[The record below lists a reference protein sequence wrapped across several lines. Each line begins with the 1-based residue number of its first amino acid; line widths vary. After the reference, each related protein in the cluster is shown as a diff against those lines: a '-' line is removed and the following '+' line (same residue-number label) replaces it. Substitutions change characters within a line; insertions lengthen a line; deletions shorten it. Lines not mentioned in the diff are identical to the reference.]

1 DINTEEE
8 VSGPLGVL
16 AIKAVQEELEKGKRD
31 VARSKGM
38 HPDGLHAA
46 AQICR
51 KGHIQHCD
59 GMPFDS
65 KTHCT
70 KCGEGCIDAC
80 PRCSEG
86 IRGIGTQQHKTGFLL
101 PRYCH
106 SCGRPYPWM
115 EEKLRTARELLDHD
129 DKLTFDDKTS
139 LWDDLQY
146 VMSDPKADLVP
157 AKRKL

>member
-1 DINTEEE
+1 
-8 VSGPLGVL
+8 
-16 AIKAVQEELEKGKRD
+16 
-31 VARSKGM
+31 
-38 HPDGLHAA
+38 
-46 AQICR
+46 
-51 KGHIQHCD
+51 
-59 GMPFDS
+59 
-65 KTHCT
+65 
-70 KCGEGCIDAC
+70 AC

-86 IRGIGTQQHKTGFLL
+86 IRGIGTQQHKTGYLL

-157 AKRKL
+157 AKRKLIHIKLETASSFVRETLTELLAKTIAESLKPGQ